1 VSVLLLF
8 LIGLMPVSLFLL
20 ALVYLDTYKLVSFR
34 RIVTLV
40 GIGGVAAAL
49 CFAVNSALPIE
60 LRTLTRFVA
69 PAIEETLKALPVLFL
84 LRTRRLGF
92 LVDSAIAGFAV
103 GTGFALAENAYYM
116 WALSG
121 GSIALWLA
129 RGFGTAVMH
138 GGTTAIAAML
148 ARDSWKLTVPGLA
161 AAFAIHSLFNH
172 FFLSP
177 VVSAVA
183 VIIVLPLLMV
193 IVFEQSERRL
203 RRWLGRGF
211 DLSSDLLQAM
221 SSGDF
226 TRSHVGLYLQ
236 SLRTSFS
243 AAIVSDMLCYLR
255 LHMELSLRAKGILML
270 RESGLPVK
278 SDPDVAAKLR
288 ELSYLKGS
296 IGKTGELAIA
306 PIVRSSPYD
315 VWQLQLLR

>member
-1 VSVLLLF
+1 MLL
-8 LIGLMPVSLFLL
+8 LIGLLPVSLFLL
-20 ALVYLDTYKLVSFR
+20 ALVYLDTYKLISFP
-34 RIVTLV
+34 RI
-40 GIGGVAAAL
+40 AAL
-49 CFAVNSALPIE
+49 VIAGSAIMGLCFVINGALPIGM
-60 LRTLTRFVA
+60 TILTRYAA
-69 PAIEETLKALPVLFL
+69 PAIEETLKLLPVLIL
-84 LRTRRLGF
+84 LRMRRLGF

-121 GSIALWLA
+121 GSVALWLA

-148 ARDSWKLTVPGLA
+148 ARSSWKLAVPGLVA
-161 AAFAIHSLFNH
+161 AMAIHSLFNH

-177 VVSAVA
+177 VASAVA
-183 VIIVLPLLMV
+183 MIIVLPVLMV
-193 IVFEQSERRL
+193 LAFEYSELHL

-236 SLRTSFS
+236 SLRNSFN
-243 AAIVSDMLCYLR
+243 ATVVADMLCYLQ
-255 LHMELSLRAKGILML
+255 LYMELSLRAKGILML
-270 RESGLPVK
+270 RESGLPVE
-278 SDPDVAAKLR
+278 SDPDVAEKLR
-288 ELSYLKGS
+288 ELQYLRDS

-306 PIVRSSPYD
+306 PIVRASPYD

>member
-1 VSVLLLF
+1 MLLP
-8 LIGLMPVSLFLL
+8 LIGLLPVALFLL
-20 ALVYLDTYKLVSFR
+20 ALVYLDTYKLVPFP

-40 GIGGVAAAL
+40 AIGAAATGL
-49 CFAVNSALPIE
+49 SIVINDAMPVE
-60 LRTLTRFVA
+60 LRTLTRYAA
-69 PAIEETLKALPVLFL
+69 PAVEETLKILPVIVL

-103 GTGFALAENAYYM
+103 GTGFALAENTYYM

-121 GSIALWLA
+121 GSVTLWLA

-148 ARDSWKLTVPGLA
+148 AKDSWKLAVPGLA
-161 AAFAIHSLFNH
+161 AAFAIHSFFNH
-172 FFLSP
+172 FFVSP
-177 VVSAVA
+177 IVSAVA
-183 VIIVLPLLMV
+183 MIILLPLLMV

-211 DLSSDLLQAM
+211 DLSSDLLAAM

-236 SLRTSFS
+236 SLRSSFS
-243 AAIVSDMLCYLR
+243 APVVADILCYLR

-270 RESGLPVK
+270 RESGLPVAD
-278 SDPDVAAKLR
+278 DPDVADKLR
-288 ELSYLKGS
+288 ELRYLKSS
-296 IGKTGELAIA
+296 IGKTGELAVA
-306 PIVRSSPYD
+306 PIVHGSPYD
-315 VWQLQLLR
+315 AWQLQLLR

>member
-1 VSVLLLF
+1 MLLL
-8 LIGLMPVSLFLL
+8 IGVLPVSLFLL
-20 ALVYLDTYKLVSFR
+20 ALVYLDTYKLISFP

-40 GIGGVAAAL
+40 AIGAAAAGL
-49 CFAVNSALPIE
+49 SFIINGAVKIE
-60 LRTLTRFVA
+60 LQTLTRYVA
-69 PAIEETLKALPVLFL
+69 PAIEETLKALPVFFL

-92 LVDSAIAGFAV
+92 LVDAAIAGFAV
-103 GTGFALAENAYYM
+103 GTGFALAENTYYLS
-116 WALSG
+116 ALPG
-121 GSIALWLA
+121 GSITLWLA

-148 ARDSWKLTVPGLA
+148 ARDSWKLAVPGLA
-161 AAFAIHSLFNH
+161 AAFAVHSFFNH

-177 VVSAVA
+177 IVSAVA
-183 VIIVLPLLMV
+183 VIILLPLLMV

-211 DLSSDLLQAM
+211 DLSSDLLAAM

-226 TRSHVGLYLQ
+226 GRSNVGLYLQ
-236 SLRTSFS
+236 SLRSSFS
-243 AAIVSDMLCYLR
+243 APIVADMLCYLR

-270 RESGLPVK
+270 RESGLPVAD
-278 SDPDVAAKLR
+278 DPDVADKLR
-288 ELSYLKGS
+288 ELQYLKGT

-306 PIVRSSPYD
+306 PIVQASPYD

>member
-1 VSVLLLF
+1 MLLL
-8 LIGLMPVSLFLL
+8 GLLPVSLFLL
-20 ALVYLDTYKLVSFR
+20 ALVYLDTYKLLSFG
-34 RIVTLV
+34 RIVALV
-40 GIGGVAAAL
+40 AVGGAGAGV
-49 CFAVNSALPIE
+49 CFAINGALAVE
-60 LRTLTRFVA
+60 LQTLTRWVA
-69 PAIEETLKALPVLFL
+69 PAIEETVKLLPVLLL

-103 GTGFALAENAYYM
+103 GTGFALVENAYYM
-116 WALSG
+116 WALPA
-121 GSIALWLA
+121 GSVSLWLA

-148 ARDSWKLTVPGLA
+148 ARDSWKLTIPGLA
-161 AAFAIHSLFNH
+161 VAFAIHSFFNH
-172 FFLSP
+172 FFVSP
-177 VVSAVA
+177 IVSAVA
-183 VIIVLPLLMV
+183 VIILLPALMV

-226 TRSHVGLYLQ
+226 TRSNVGLYLQ
-236 SLRTSFS
+236 SLRHSFS
-243 AAIVSDMLCYLR
+243 ATIVADILCYLR

-278 SDPDVAAKLR
+278 DDPDIAEKLR
-288 ELSYLKGS
+288 ELQYLKGS
-296 IGKTGELAIA
+296 IGKTGELAVA
-306 PIVRSSPYD
+306 PIVRSSTYD

>member
-1 VSVLLLF
+1 MLLP
-8 LIGLMPVSLFLL
+8 LIGLLPVALFLL

-34 RIVTLV
+34 RIVMLV
-40 GIGGVAAAL
+40 AVGAAAAAL
-49 CFAVNSALPIE
+49 SFVINGALTIE
-60 LRTLTRFVA
+60 LQTLTRYAA
-69 PAIEETLKALPVLFL
+69 PAVEETLKMLPVFFL

-103 GTGFALAENAYYM
+103 GTGFALAENTYYM

-148 ARDSWKLTVPGLA
+148 AKDSWKLTVPGLA
-161 AAFAIHSLFNH
+161 AAFAIHSFFNH

-177 VVSAVA
+177 MLSAVA
-183 VIIVLPLLMV
+183 VIILLPLLMV
-193 IVFEQSERRL
+193 IVFDQSERRL

-236 SLRTSFS
+236 SLRNSFS
-243 AAIVSDMLCYLR
+243 ATIVADMLCYLR
-255 LHMELSLRAKGILML
+255 LYMELSLRAKGILML

-278 SDPDVAAKLR
+278 GDPDIAEKLR
-288 ELSYLKGS
+288 ELQYLKGT

-306 PIVRSSPYD
+306 PIVRASPYD